1 MWGKVRISPG
11 TASTT
16 GSHADLPELSRDPGC
31 LFEKDRV
38 TVSLKPLAK
47 TNKRDAS
54 WVTNEDVSNL
64 ELGLCFSRII
74 FCLYHTVFE
83 TADLHIARAVGP
95 SHTHSIPQILLLE
108 FQTLL

>member
-54 WVTNEDVSNL
+54 WVTNEGCFKSRALVYAS
-64 ELGLCFSRII
+64 LGLFSDYTTQ
-74 FCLYHTVFE
+74 CLK
-83 TADLHIARAVGP
+83 L
-95 SHTHSIPQILLLE
+95 QIYI
-108 FQTLL
+108 